1 LIESSI
7 SPGISPAISTDEFGL
22 FQELIA
28 HRAGIRLNDSK
39 RALLVGRLSRRVRDL
54 GLRTFRDYYQR
65 VVRDREERTRML
77 DLITTNETE
86 FFREP
91 AQFAFLEKNI
101 VPRWLEA
108 AEYGR
113 RERRVRVWSAGCS
126 TGEEPYSI
134 AMLLHSNLP
143 GWDIEIIGTDLS
155 TRVLD
160 AAERAVWPAE
170 RLANIP
176 LAYQR
181 TYILNGTGAQAG
193 RITVSDA
200 LRQLVSFRPLN
211 LMNASYDIL
220 GSFDVVLCRNV
231 LIYFD
236 AEVRRAVIDR
246 LVDRCAV
253 GGYFLLGHAE
263 ALNRSP
269 RLTLLKPTIWT
280 RTS

>member
-1 LIESSI
+1 LISA
-7 SPGISPAISTDEFGL
+7 GDFAL

-28 HRAGIRLNDSK
+28 NRAGIRLNQSK
-39 RALLVGRLSRRVRDL
+39 QALLVGRLSRRVRDL
-54 GLRTFRDYYQR
+54 GLRTFRDYYRR
-65 VVRDREERTRML
+65 VMSDRDERTHML

-91 AQFAFLEKNI
+91 AQFAFLEKNVI
-101 VPRWLEA
+101 PRWLEA
-108 AEYGR
+108 AEHGR
-113 RERRVRVWSAGCS
+113 RQRRVRVWSAGCS

-134 AMLLHSNLP
+134 AMLLHSTLP
-143 GWDIEIIGTDLS
+143 GWEIEIVGTDLS
-155 TRVLD
+155 TRVLE
-160 AAERAVWPAE
+160 AAQRGIWPAE
-170 RLANIP
+170 RLAKIP

-181 TYILNGTGAQAG
+181 AYILAG
-193 RITVSDA
+193 RGAESGRIAIADS
-200 LRQLVSFRPLN
+200 LRPLVSFQRLN
-211 LMNASYDIL
+211 LIDANYDVR

-236 AEVRRAVIDR
+236 ADTRRAVIDR
-246 LVDRCAV
+246 LVDRCAI

-263 ALNRSP
+263 ALNGCSS

>member
-1 LIESSI
+1 MIESSI
-7 SPGISPAISTDEFGL
+7 TTEEFDL

-54 GLRTFRDYYQR
+54 GFRTFREYYRR
-65 VVRDREERTRML
+65 VMSDRDERTRML

-91 AQFAFLEKNI
+91 AQFTFLEENVI
-101 VPRWLEA
+101 PRWLEA
-108 AEYGR
+108 AEHGR
-113 RERRVRVWSAGCS
+113 RDRRVHVWSAGCS
-126 TGEEPYSI
+126 TGEEPYSV

-143 GWDIEIIGTDLS
+143 GWEIEIVGTDLS
-155 TRVLD
+155 TRVLE
-160 AAERAVWPAE
+160 AAERAIWPVE

-176 LAYQR
+176 LAYR
-181 TYILNGTGAQAG
+181 RPYVLRGTGAQAG
-193 RITVSDA
+193 RITISDS
-200 LRQLVSFRPLN
+200 LRQIVRFRRLN
-211 LMNASYDIL
+211 LIDESYDFL

-246 LVDRCAV
+246 LVGRCTI

-263 ALNRSP
+263 ALNGASP

>member
-1 LIESSI
+1 MIE
-7 SPGISPAISTDEFGL
+7 SPAISTEEFDL
-22 FQELIA
+22 FQQLIA

-54 GLRTFRDYYQR
+54 GLGTFRDYYQR
-65 VVRDREERTRML
+65 VMRDRDERTRML

-91 AQFAFLEKNI
+91 AQFAFVEKNVI
-101 VPRWLEA
+101 PRWLEA

-126 TGEEPYSI
+126 TGEEPYSV

-143 GWDIEIIGTDLS
+143 GWEIEILGTDLS
-155 TRVLD
+155 TRVID
-160 AAERAVWPAE
+160 AAERAIWPAE

-176 LAYQR
+176 LAYR
-181 TYILNGTGAQAG
+181 RPYVLNGTGAQEG
-193 RITVSDA
+193 RITVSDT
-200 LRQLVSFRPLN
+200 LRRLVHFRRLN
-211 LMNASYDIL
+211 LIDTSFDVL
-220 GSFDVVLCRNV
+220 GSFDIVLCRNV

-236 AEVRRAVIDR
+236 AELRRAVIDR

-263 ALNRSP
+263 ALNGASS